1 MKVKN
6 LMNDKLTFKS
16 FWKRQRRMYPKTLT
30 AVGGCLVDAIT
41 KATLCTGEELYQ
53 AKALKTL

>member
-1 MKVKN
+1 
-6 LMNDKLTFKS
+6 
-16 FWKRQRRMYPKTLT
+16 MYPKTLT